1 MGILKDS
8 PRRRTI
14 LWFVAVGV
22 VLALALGA
30 VAFSGAPLR
39 IFRSPVSCQIPLA
52 TRTPLGSVEPMVTS
66 APWPVASSYLSRPP
80 LSGVEPIVT
89 EGLSLPRDEPLER
102 TLPET
107 VFGYEKDKFAAVSG
121 VGRASMVEGQLRAP
135 LVTDCLSP
143 RDATVHYA
151 FARWP
156 DVEGIAATAIRVDG
170 VSGTTLRDWYAAI
183 MADDHYSLNWESR
196 TAGSRAYQADR
207 ESNYALYP
215 TADTLYVVW
224 PACCVE
230 DWCLA
235 AGYDCPS
242 PAPTPYPPIEA
253 IWDEVIR
260 QLP

>member
-1 MGILKDS
+1 MGILKGS

-14 LWFVAVGV
+14 LWFVAVGA

-39 IFRSPVSCQIPLA
+39 IFRSPVSCQVPLA
-52 TRTPLGSVEPMVTS
+52 TRTPLGSVES
-66 APWPVASSYLSRPP
+66 
-80 LSGVEPIVT
+80 IVT
-89 EGLSLPRDEPLER
+89 EGPSLPRDEPLER

-107 VFGYEKDKFAAVSG
+107 VFGYEKDKFAAVSA

-151 FARWP
+151 FVWWP
-156 DVEGIAATAIRVDG
+156 DVEGIAVTAIRVDG
-170 VSGTTLRDWYAAI
+170 VSGATLRDWHAAI
-183 MADDHYSLNWESR
+183 MADDYYSLNWGSR

-207 ESNYALYP
+207 DSHYALYP
-215 TADTLYVVW
+215 TADTLYVVG